1 MVGGYS
7 FFLCVNMIY
16 MDLKDI
22 KSQVLSR
29 YRISSYGPS
38 VIESE
43 DGAKCPYCGSRLKTC
58 FDEKLL
64 IWQTQYCDNSTCKRF
79 VEAEMSLKRILI
91 DNEHK
96 IRELQLQKEDTE
108 ALLKDNLFNHG
119 IMTDNFISN
128 MEDDAKNLRESY
140 DLQKSLSN

>member
-1 MVGGYS
+1 M
-7 FFLCVNMIY
+7 FMY
-16 MDLKDI
+16 MKLKDI

-29 YRISSYGPS
+29 YRISLYGPS

-43 DGAKCPYCGSRLKTC
+43 DGARCPYCGNRLKTY
-58 FDEKLL
+58 FDEE
-64 IWQTQYCDNSTCKRF
+64 ISTWQTQYCDNSTCKRF

-96 IRELQLQKEDTE
+96 IRELQLQKENTE
-108 ALLKDNLFNHG
+108 AFLKDNLFNHG

-128 MEDDAKNLRESY
+128 MEDDAKTLRESY
-140 DLQKSLSN
+140 ESQKSLSN